1 MSRGQ
6 RPQANQTEHAQ
17 YGGPSIDA
25 LAPLAD
31 NPTNMTDAAVGSPN
45 LPVPQPAELVG
56 DATDPALVA
65 RTLKRAPLDP
75 EKVEPP
81 KQYQVIKGGHV
92 TDGQNGRVRIPES
105 KIISSA
111 QYDIERLKKPGIK
124 LKPYDENEGVTDGTE

>member
-6 RPQANQTEHAQ
+6 RPQATTQTENAQ
-17 YGGPSIDA
+17 YGGPSIDT

-31 NPTNMTDAAVGSPN
+31 NPTNLTDAAVGSPN
-45 LPVPQPAELVG
+45 LPVAQPADVVG

-65 RTLKRAPLDP
+65 KSLKRAPLDVP
-75 EKVEPP
+75 AP
-81 KQYQVIKGGHV
+81 KQYQVVKGGHV
-92 TDGQNGRVRIPES
+92 TDGPNGRVRIPES

-111 QYDIERLKKPGIK
+111 QYNIENLKKQGIK